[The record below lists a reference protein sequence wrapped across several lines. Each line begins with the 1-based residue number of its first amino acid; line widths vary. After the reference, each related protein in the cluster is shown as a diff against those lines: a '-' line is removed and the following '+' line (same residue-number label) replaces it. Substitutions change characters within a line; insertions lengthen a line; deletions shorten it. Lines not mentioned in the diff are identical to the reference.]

1 MGIEQIFMFKNCM
14 QLFDVPHKLHDK
26 LKLENRLLN
35 SYISDSDL
43 DNTHMCIINIPESDS
58 TITE

>member
-14 QLFDVPHKLHDK
+14 QLFDVPHK